1 MSQEHL
7 KDFIRQTFDCTKY
20 LKKSKGNDMFCCP
33 ACGSGYG
40 PNGTGAVR
48 YYKGSRRWY
57 CHRCGTLGDIFTLY
71 EMKHGVDFNTALRAL
86 AEQLGTS
93 VEPHSTK
100 PARKCP
106 PAPSQ
111 AHSAAPLSKD
121 LSDYFAECRAR
132 LHDPAAVAYL
142 TERGISLETAER
154 CGLGFDPRADPAGS
168 HRCCARII
176 VPTNHFHFVAR
187 SIDPDAQ
194 PGCRTMNSRGA
205 SPALFNRQALYAPG
219 DEPVFVTEGAFD
231 ALSVIEAGGS
241 AVALNSAANGRLLL
255 NALRERPTNH
265 PLLLC
270 LDSDRS
276 GREACDNLAKQLHAG
291 GGVFRDV
298 CADVCG
304 AFKDPNDALQAD
316 RKKFFDAV
324 QRLKMEISGGISH
337 GKARA

>member
-7 KDFIRQTFDCTKY
+7 KDFIRQTFDYTKY

-71 EMKHGVDFNTALRAL
+71 EMKHGVDFNTALRDL
-86 AEQLGTS
+86 AAQLGTA
-93 VEPHSTK
+93 VELPDTK
-100 PARKCP
+100 PARGRS

-142 TERGISLETAER
+142 TERGISPETAVAY
-154 CGLGFDPRADPAGS
+154 GLGFDPKADPAGS
-168 HRCCARII
+168 HHYCARII
-176 VPTNHFHFVAR
+176 IPTNRFHYVAR
-187 SIDPDAQ
+187 AIDPHIQ
-194 PGCRTMNSRGA
+194 STYRTLNNKGA
-205 SPALFNRQALYAPG
+205 APDLFNRQALYAPSN
-219 DEPVFVTEGAFD
+219 EPVFVTEGAFD
-231 ALSVIEAGGS
+231 ALSIIEASGS
-241 AVALNSAANGRLLL
+241 AIALDSASNGRLLL
-255 NALRERPTNH
+255 AALRERPTNH

-270 LDSDRS
+270 LDNDSA
-276 GREACDNLAKQLHAG
+276 GWEACASLSEQLHGMA
-291 GGVFRDV
+291 VTFRDV
-298 CADVCG
+298 CTEICCEAR
-304 AFKDPNDALQAD
+304 DPNAALQED
-316 RKKFFDAV
+316 RANFIESV
-324 QRLKMEISGGISH
+324 RRLIGN
-337 GKARA
+337 

>member
-86 AEQLGTS
+86 AEQLGTL

-106 PAPSQ
+106 PAPSPVQ
-111 AHSAAPLSKD
+111 SGSAPKD
-121 LSDYFAECRAR
+121 LSDYFAACRAR
-132 LHDPAAVAYL
+132 LHDPAAVFFLSA
-142 TERGISLETAER
+142 RGINIKTAETY
-154 CGLGFDPRADPAGS
+154 GLGFDPKADPAGS
-168 HRCCARII
+168 HRCCPRII
-176 VPTNHFHFVAR
+176 IPTNCFHYVAR

-194 PGCRTMNSRGA
+194 PGCRTMNNLGV

-270 LDSDRS
+270 LDNDSA
-276 GREACDNLAKQLHAG
+276 GWEACASLSEQLHGMA
-291 GGVFRDV
+291 VTFRDV
-298 CADVCG
+298 CTEICCEAG
-304 AFKDPNDALQAD
+304 DPNAALQED
-316 RKKFFDAV
+316 RANFIESV
-324 QRLKMEISGGISH
+324 RRLIGN
-337 GKARA
+337 

>member
-142 TERGISLETAER
+142 TERGISPETAVAY
-154 CGLGFDPRADPAGS
+154 GLGFDPKADPAGS
-168 HRCCARII
+168 HRYCARII
-176 VPTNHFHFVAR
+176 IPTNRFHYVAR
-187 SIDPDAQ
+187 AIDPCIQ
-194 PGCRTMNSRGA
+194 STYRMMNNKGA
-205 SPALFNRQALYAPG
+205 APDLFNRQALYAPG

-231 ALSVIEAGGS
+231 ALSVIEAGGN
-241 AVALNSAANGRLLL
+241 AIALNSVVNDRLLL
-255 NALRERPTNH
+255 TALRERPTNH

-270 LDSDRS
+270 LDNDSA
-276 GREACDNLAKQLHAG
+276 GWEACASLSEQLHGMA
-291 GGVFRDV
+291 VTFRDV
-298 CADVCG
+298 CTEICCEAR
-304 AFKDPNDALQAD
+304 DPNAALQAD
-316 RKKFFDAV
+316 RANLIETV
-324 QRLKMEISGGISH
+324 QKLIGN
-337 GKARA
+337 

>member
-106 PAPSQ
+106 PAPSPVQ
-111 AHSAAPLSKD
+111 SGSAPKD
-121 LSDYFAECRAR
+121 LSDYFAACRAR
-132 LHDPAAVAYL
+132 LYDPAAIAYL
-142 TERGISLETAER
+142 AERGISPETAVAY
-154 CGLGFDPRADPAGS
+154 GLGFDPKADPAGS
-168 HRCCARII
+168 HRCCPRII
-176 VPTNHFHFVAR
+176 IPTNCFHYVAR

-194 PGCRTMNSRGA
+194 LGCRTMNNKGA
-205 SPALFNRQALYAPG
+205 APDLFNRQALYTPG

-291 GGVFRDV
+291 GVVFRDV

-304 AFKDPNDALQAD
+304 EAKDPNAALQED
-316 RKKFFDAV
+316 RATFIESV
-324 QRLKMEISGGISH
+324 RRLIGN
-337 GKARA
+337 

>member
-7 KDFIRQTFDCTKY
+7 KDFIRQSFDCTKY
-20 LKKSKGNDMFCCP
+20 LKKSKGTNMFCCP
-33 ACGSGYG
+33 ACGSGSG

-48 YYKGSRRWY
+48 YYEDSRRWY

-71 EMKHGVDFNTALRAL
+71 ELEYGVDFGTALREL
-86 AEQLGTS
+86 AAQLGAA
-93 VEPHSTK
+93 VAPPDTK
-100 PARKCP
+100 PARKRP
-106 PAPSQ
+106 PAPSPVRSN
-111 AHSAAPLSKD
+111 SAPKD
-121 LSDYFAECRAR
+121 LSDYFAACRAR

-142 TERGISLETAER
+142 SGRGITLATAER
-154 CGLGFDPRADPAGS
+154 CGLGFDADANPAGS
-168 HRCCARII
+168 RYPCPRII
-176 VPTNHFHFVAR
+176 VPTNRFHYVAR
-187 SIDPDAQ
+187 STDPHTRSAY
-194 PGCRTMNSRGA
+194 RVLSNGA
-205 SPALFNRQALYAPG
+205 SPDLFNRQALYAPG
-219 DEPVFVTEGAFD
+219 DKPVFVTEGCFD
-231 ALSVIEAGGS
+231 ALSIIEAGGS
-241 AVALNSAANGRLLL
+241 AIALNSASNGRLLL

-291 GGVFRDV
+291 GVVFRDV

-324 QRLKMEISGGISH
+324 QRLKMEVEG
-337 GKARA
+337 

>member
-1 MSQEHL
+1 MPGKEW
-7 KDFIRQTFDCTKY
+7 
-20 LKKSKGNDMFCCP
+20 
-33 ACGSGYG
+33 A
-40 PNGTGAVR
+40 
-48 YYKGSRRWY
+48 SRRNGSSCCAILQWMELE
-57 CHRCGTLGDIFTLY
+57 HD
-71 EMKHGVDFNTALRAL
+71 VDFGTALRAL
-86 AEQLGTS
+86 AEQLGTA

-100 PARKCP
+100 PARKRP
-106 PAPSQ
+106 PALSPVQ
-111 AHSAAPLSKD
+111 CNSAPKD

-142 TERGISLETAER
+142 TERGISPETAVAY
-154 CGLGFDPRADPAGS
+154 GLGFDPKANPAGS
-168 HRCCARII
+168 HRCCPRII
-176 VPTNHFHFVAR
+176 IPTNCFHYVAR
-187 SIDPDAQ
+187 NIDPDAQ
-194 PGCRTMNSRGA
+194 PGCRTMNNLGV

-291 GGVFRDV
+291 GVVFRDV

-304 AFKDPNDALQAD
+304 EAKDPNAALQED
-316 RKKFFDAV
+316 RANFIESV
-324 QRLKMEISGGISH
+324 RRLIGN
-337 GKARA
+337 